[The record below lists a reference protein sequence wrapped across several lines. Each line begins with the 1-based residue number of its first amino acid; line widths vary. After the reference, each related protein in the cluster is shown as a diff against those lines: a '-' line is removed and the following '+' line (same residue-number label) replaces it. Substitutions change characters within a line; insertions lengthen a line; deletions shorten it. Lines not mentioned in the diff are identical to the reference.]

1 LILKFYSKEEKM
13 AKNIIKN
20 YNLKDLGKKYIIPPP
35 KIEVKEIKKEEQTE
49 EESLISI
56 KEQVEKERNEIERL
70 RKEWF
75 YEKDRLEKEL
85 YEKREKILKE
95 ADDLAFSK
103 IKSAQAQSNIIVE
116 EAKKQAEKIIEDA
129 KFEANKIINEAQD
142 NSQKIIE
149 ENRKKGY
156 DEGFEKGFNEG
167 FEETKRLTEMLHKI
181 ISEIMNKRIEI
192 IEGTEYQI
200 ISIVMLIVKKV
211 IKVISEHQK
220 TVIINNII
228 EALKKVK
235 NTKKIIIRVNVDDLE
250 VANQNMEKFINL
262 VEGLKEIQFVED
274 STVDKGGCII
284 ETDFGEIDARI
295 SLQLKEIEDKIL
307 EFVPVKRKLMGEGK
321 E

>member
-1 LILKFYSKEEKM
+1 M
-13 AKNIIKN
+13 PRNIIKN
-20 YNLKDLGKKYIIPPP
+20 FQLKDLGKKYIIPPP
-35 KIEVKEIKKEEQTE
+35 KIEVKEQIKEEKTE
-49 EESLISI
+49 EDTLLTIREQIR
-56 KEQVEKERNEIERL
+56 KEQQEIDRL
-70 RKEWF
+70 RKEW
-75 YEKDRLEKEL
+75 EEERNRIEKEL
-85 YEKREKILKE
+85 NERKEKILKE

-103 IKSAQAQSNIIVE
+103 IKSAQAQSNIIIE
-116 EAKKQAEKIIEDA
+116 EAKKQAEKIIQDA
-129 KFEANKIINEAQD
+129 KFDAETIINEAK
-142 NSQKIIE
+142 NNAEKIIE

-220 TVIINNII
+220 TVVINNII

-235 NTKKIIIRVNVDDLE
+235 NTRKIIIRVNVDDLQVCNE
-250 VANQNMEKFINL
+250 NMEKFINL

-307 EFVPVKRKLMGEGK
+307 ELVPVKRKLMGEESK
-321 E
+321 

>member
-1 LILKFYSKEEKM
+1 M

-116 EAKKQAEKIIEDA
+116 EAKKT
-129 KFEANKIINEAQD
+129 
-142 NSQKIIE
+142 
-149 ENRKKGY
+149 NRKDY
-156 DEGFEKGFNEG
+156 
-167 FEETKRLTEMLHKI
+167 RRCKI
-181 ISEIMNKRIEI
+181 
-192 IEGTEYQI
+192 
-200 ISIVMLIVKKV
+200 
-211 IKVISEHQK
+211 
-220 TVIINNII
+220 
-228 EALKKVK
+228 
-235 NTKKIIIRVNVDDLE
+235 
-250 VANQNMEKFINL
+250 
-262 VEGLKEIQFVED
+262 
-274 STVDKGGCII
+274 
-284 ETDFGEIDARI
+284 
-295 SLQLKEIEDKIL
+295 
-307 EFVPVKRKLMGEGK
+307 
-321 E
+321 

>member
-1 LILKFYSKEEKM
+1 M
-13 AKNIIKN
+13 PRNVIKN
-20 YNLKDLGKKYIIPPP
+20 FQLKDLGKKYIIPPP
-35 KIEVKEIKKEEQTE
+35 KIEVKEPIKEEKGE
-49 EESLISI
+49 EEVLLTL
-56 KEQVEKERNEIERL
+56 KEQVRKEQLEIDRL
-70 RKEWF
+70 RKEW
-75 YEKDRLEKEL
+75 EEERHRIEKEL
-85 YEKREKILKE
+85 NEKKEKILKE

-103 IKSAQAQSNIIVE
+103 IKSAQAQSNLIIE
-116 EAKKQAEKIIEDA
+116 EAKKQAEKIIQDA
-129 KFEANKIINEAQD
+129 RFEANNIINDAKE
-142 NSQKIIE
+142 NSEKIVE

-235 NTKKIIIRVNVDDLE
+235 NTRKIIIRVNVDDLQVCNE
-250 VANQNMEKFINL
+250 NMEKFINL

-307 EFVPVKRKLMGEGK
+307 ELVPVKRKLMGEGK